1 MLFVMCEHCVNEVFV
16 AVYPQFDGID
26 WLLQENV
33 DRSREDVMCMWW
45 KLVLEFIEVDGL
57 ISDLHLSLGGFVV

>member
-1 MLFVMCEHCVNEVFV
+1 MLFVVCKHCTNELFI

-57 ISDLHLSLGGFVV
+57 ISDLHVSLGSFVV